1 MTYEEA
7 RIIHQRYSKLK
18 FTNDEN
24 NAIYDC
30 YMQGVNRDGHVWVTW
45 TDVERLLC
53 DLKEVRGDGQ

>member
-1 MTYEEA
+1 MTNEEA
-7 RIIHQRYSKLK
+7 RIIHQRYSKLEL
-18 FTNDEN
+18 TNDEN

-53 DLKEVRGDGQ
+53 DLKEVEE

>member
-1 MTYEEA
+1 MTNEE
-7 RIIHQRYSKLK
+7 QREVHRRYAEIE
-18 FTNDEN
+18 FTHDEN

-53 DLKEVRGDGQ
+53 DLWEIKE